1 MAFQL
6 IAAVLVVVA
15 SQVIVALWLRASLG
29 AERGTPFLPGK
40 PGMPPFLTNDPR
52 SYQAVASEVA
62 KRQVA
67 VLSEVATELQQYDR
81 ACLAHARRVC
91 ELIAGEWRRA
101 GFDSAPD
108 QLPNDLE
115 GAMRRMVRLRE
126 RSLDEAAQARIRKD
140 LEPNVTVLLAYAA
153 QTTSRLE
160 ENRFWLGRALE
171 QELRDYVEGMA
182 TIFSELRAAPEAL
195 KASEGRYR
203 ALLKTHPEASRA
215 IDRLSASGLAEFGAT

>member
-6 IAAVLVVVA
+6 FAAVLAVVA
-15 SQVIVALWLRASLG
+15 VQVVLAMWLRSTLG
-29 AERGTPFLPGK
+29 ADRGLPRIPGK
-40 PGMPPFLTNDPR
+40 PGLPPFLANDPR

-62 KRQVA
+62 KRQVE
-67 VLSEVATELQQYDR
+67 VLSEIATELQQYDR

-91 ELIAGEWRRA
+91 ELIAAEWRRA

-115 GAMRRMVRLRE
+115 GAMRLIVRLRE
-126 RSLDEAAQARIRKD
+126 RALDEAAQARIRKD

-160 ENRFWLGRALE
+160 ESRFWLGRALE
-171 QELRDYVEGMA
+171 QELRAYVEGMA
-182 TIFSELRAAPEAL
+182 AIFSELRAAPEAL

-215 IDRLSASGLAEFGAT
+215 IDRLSASGLAELGAT

>member
-6 IAAVLVVVA
+6 FAAVLVVVA
-15 SQVIVALWLRASLG
+15 VQVVLALWLRARLG
-29 AERGTPFLPGK
+29 ADRAAPMLPPK
-40 PGMPPFLTNDPR
+40 PGLPPFLANDPR

-62 KRQVA
+62 KRQVE
-67 VLSEVATELQQYDR
+67 VLSEIATELQQYDR

-91 ELIAGEWRRA
+91 ELIVGEWRRA
-101 GFDSAPD
+101 GFDAAPD

-115 GAMRRMVRLRE
+115 GAMRLMVRLRE
-126 RSLDEAAQARIRKD
+126 RALDAAAQERIRKD
-140 LEPNVTVLLAYAA
+140 LEPNVTVLLAYAE
-153 QTTSRLE
+153 QTTSQLE

-171 QELRDYVEGMA
+171 QELRAYIEGMA

-195 KASEGRYR
+195 ESSEGRYR

-215 IDRLSASGLAEFGAT
+215 IHRLSASGLAELSAT

>member
-1 MAFQL
+1 MTVQL

-15 SQVIVALWLRASLG
+15 VQVALALWLRSAVGADRVPSLI
-29 AERGTPFLPGK
+29 PGK
-40 PGMPPFLTNDPR
+40 PGLPPFLANDPR
-52 SYQAVASEVA
+52 SYEAVASEVA
-62 KRQVA
+62 KRQVE

-91 ELIAGEWRRA
+91 ELISAEWRRA
-101 GFDSAPD
+101 GFDSPPD
-108 QLPNDLE
+108 RLPNDLE
-115 GAMRRMVRLRE
+115 GAMRLLVRLRE
-126 RSLDEAAQARIRKD
+126 RAIDEAAQGRIRKD

-171 QELRDYVEGMA
+171 QELRAYVEGMA
-182 TIFSELRAAPEAL
+182 AIFSELRAAPEAL

-203 ALLKTHPEASRA
+203 ILLRSHPEASRA
-215 IDRLSASGLAEFGAT
+215 IDRLSASGLAELSAT